1 MDIKL
6 ISDNFGLTETEVNIY
21 LSLLELGEATA
32 SEIALKN
39 SLNRT
44 FTYDRIDKLLKKGL
58 VSYYIKDDKKY
69 FKPADPSQLISLLK
83 EHQEEILS
91 KLKKR
96 EQQVQELIPILQ
108 KFQKPKEKVPLVE
121 LYSTKKGIKTVL
133 NIALRDKNEIC
144 LQGSINKFKQT
155 MDYYY
160 ESWNKQRIEA
170 KITTKVLTADFI
182 QLDGAETDFLSLEE
196 KSNSTTFI
204 FGSNVV
210 IVLWSQFPVAIRM
223 QSAELAKSMVKSF
236 LTLWNREV
244 KIYSGVQGIQQAYW
258 ELISG
263 KVKTYRGYGYSKQL
277 ANIYTTEFSNAWH
290 IERLKRDIDNK
301 IISFDDSA
309 SREYFWPRTKK
320 IRLFEVRFLNKDL
333 QGPVCV
339 TFSEK
344 LVVTFIYTEKE
355 LKVILNKNKESIA
368 AYRKH
373 FEYLWGKAKK
383 N

>member
-1 MDIKL
+1 MDQKI
-6 ISDNFGLTETEVNIY
+6 ISENFDLTETEVNIY
-21 LSLLELGEATA
+21 FSLLELGEATA
-32 SEIALKN
+32 AEIALKN

-58 VSYYIKDDKKY
+58 VSYYIKDDRKY
-69 FKPADPSQLISLLK
+69 FKPADPSQLIALLK
-83 EHQEEILS
+83 EHQEDILS

-96 EQQVQELIPILQ
+96 EQQVQGIIPTLQ

-133 NIALRDKNEIC
+133 NLALRDKSELYI
-144 LQGSINKFKQT
+144 QGSIGKFKDT

-160 ESWNKQRIEA
+160 EIWNKQRIQA
-170 KITTKVLTADFI
+170 NITTKVLTSDTL
-182 QLDGAETDFLSLEE
+182 QLDYAQTDFLSPEE
-196 KSNSTTFI
+196 NGNSTTFI
-204 FGSNVV
+204 FGNNVV
-210 IVLWSQFPVAIRM
+210 VVLWSQFPVAIRI
-223 QSAELAKSMVKSF
+223 QSAELSKSMIQSF

-244 KIYSGVQGIQQAYW
+244 KIYSGVQGIQRAYW

-290 IERLKRDIDNK
+290 VERLKKGIDNK

-309 SREYFWPRTKK
+309 SKGYFGPRTKK
-320 IRLFEVRFLNKDL
+320 IGLFEVRFLDKDL

-339 TFSEK
+339 TFSEN

-373 FEYLWGKAKK
+373 FEYLWEKAKRK
-383 N
+383 

>member
-1 MDIKL
+1 MDQKI
-6 ISDNFGLTETEVNIY
+6 ISENFDLTETEVNIY

-32 SEIALKN
+32 AEIALKN

-83 EHQEEILS
+83 EHQEEILA

-96 EQQVQELIPILQ
+96 EQQVQELIPTLQ
-108 KFQKPKEKVPLVE
+108 KFLKPKEKVPLVE

-133 NIALRDKNEIC
+133 NIALRDKNEIY
-144 LQGSINKFKQT
+144 LQGSIDKFKET

-160 ESWNKQRIEA
+160 EIWNKQRIQA
-170 KITTKVLTADFI
+170 NIKTKVLTADFI
-182 QLDGAETDFLSLEE
+182 QLEHAETDFLSSEE
-196 KSNSTTFI
+196 NGNSTTFI
-204 FGSNVV
+204 FGNNVV

-263 KVKTYRGYGYSKQL
+263 KAKTYRGYGYSKQL
-277 ANIYTTEFSNAWH
+277 ANIYTAEFSNAWH
-290 IERLKRDIDNK
+290 IERLKKGIDNK
-301 IISFDDSA
+301 IISFDDPA
-309 SREYFWPRTKK
+309 SKEYFGPRTKK
-320 IRLFEVRFLNKDL
+320 IALFEVRFLNKDL
-333 QGPVCV
+333 QG
-339 TFSEK
+339 
-344 LVVTFIYTEKE
+344 
-355 LKVILNKNKESIA
+355 
-368 AYRKH
+368 
-373 FEYLWGKAKK
+373 
-383 N
+383 

>member
-1 MDIKL
+1 MDIKI
-6 ISDNFGLTETEVNIY
+6 ISDNFDLTKTEVNIY

-32 SEIALKN
+32 AEIALKN
-39 SLNRT
+39 GLNRT

-58 VSYYIKDDKKY
+58 ASYYIKDDKKY
-69 FKPADPSQLISLLK
+69 FKPADPSQLIALLK

-96 EQQVQELIPILQ
+96 EQQVQELIPTLQ

-133 NIALRDKNEIC
+133 NIALRDKNELYIH
-144 LQGSINKFKQT
+144 GSIDKFGET
-155 MDYYY
+155 MEHYY
-160 ESWNKQRIEA
+160 EIWNKQRAEA
-170 KITTKVLTADFI
+170 NINTKVLTADTI
-182 QLDGAETDFLSLEE
+182 QLDRAETDFLASEE
-196 KSNSTTFI
+196 NGNSTTFI
-204 FGSNVV
+204 FGNNVV

-223 QSAELAKSMVKSF
+223 QSAELAKSMIKSF
-236 LTLWNREV
+236 FTLWNREV
-244 KIYSGVQGIQQAYW
+244 KIYSGVQGIQRAYW

-263 KVKTYRGYGYSKQL
+263 KAKTYRGYGYSKQL

-290 IERLKRDIDNK
+290 VERLKNGIDNK
-301 IISFDDSA
+301 IISFDDTA
-309 SREYFWPRTKK
+309 SREYFGPRTKK
-320 IRLFEVRFLNKDL
+320 IGLFEVRFLDKDL

-339 TFSEK
+339 TFSEN

-368 AYRKH
+368 AYKRH
-373 FEYLWGKAKK
+373 FEYLWKRAKK
-383 N
+383 